1 MKVFKKF
8 CELNISTIPGGQK
21 PFIIVTQNERLV
33 KLYQH
38 KRIEV
43 FVMTLGDYLNQF
55 WPDLASAR
63 DVFESLQ
70 AVHTEK
76 LAEGDSRSGKVT

>member
-1 MKVFKKF
+1 MY
-8 CELNISTIPGGQK
+8 E
-21 PFIIVTQNERLV
+21 
-33 KLYQH
+33 H

-63 DVFESLQ
+63 DVFESLLS
-70 AVHTEK
+70 VHSEK
-76 LAEGDSRSGKVT
+76 LTERDSKSGKVIQVTVAVARI